1 MAYHPGA
8 ARWSLTNAPPF
19 RRTAGSSSWNLGRS
33 AVAPRP
39 LRSKHE
45 QCVGA
50 AAQHDRRAQDALQAP
65 PEPCGGWTLAAPPA
79 ANRRPRCAPAPTSAP
94 SPARSHRTAPHA
106 CLRALQRAARRGRAA
121 GGRAP
126 RGAGRRGAAAEPAAA
141 AEPVAG
147 RGPARGRGGGGRPR
161 GNARRG
167 AACARGARAAGR
179 RGRQRGGAGRRR
191 VGVGAPPAPAAAHAA
206 GHGHGSGRARGGGA
220 PVRGA
225 FCVPSDRLRSR
236 PHRQGRRPAAKRRAR
251 GAREPAGA

>member
-79 ANRRPRCAPAPTSAP
+79 ANRRPRCAPRSHQRPLPGALAPHRAACVPPRPPTRRAP
-94 SPARSHRTAPHA
+94 RQGRRGSCPPGRRPARRSR
-106 CLRALQRAARRGRAA
+106 RARCSCRARCRAWARKRARRGGAAAGERAARSCLRTRG
-121 GGRAP
+121 
-126 RGAGRRGAAAEPAAA
+126 
-141 AEPVAG
+141 
-147 RGPARGRGGGGRPR
+147 
-161 GNARRG
+161 ARRG
-167 AACARGARAAGR
+167 ATRAAAR
-179 RGRQRGGAGRRR
+179 RSGATAGRRR
-191 VGVGAPPAPAAAHAA
+191 RASSARCRPRRR
-206 GHGHGSGRARGGGA
+206 SRARERTRPWRWRPCPGG
-220 PVRGA
+220 V
-225 FCVPSDRLRSR
+225 LRS
-236 PHRQGRRPAAKRRAR
+236 K
-251 GAREPAGA
+251 